1 MITSSSPPNGSD
13 MMKSDSFPQFGLST
27 KGCASVYLCNFH
39 RKYLPQ
45 CVYGLLKALLPTEE
59 KPQRFFS
66 YTYYEDEVSVL
77 VEQEY
82 IDLLPKDLINVTGD
96 KWRVLP
102 VHMGSKGY
110 TGSGVLRNSTVP
122 LSRASIPVVFL
133 STYNIDYILVQESL
147 ISKVT
152 KVLEDHSI
160 INNIILE
167 DYVCSALIPPNN
179 KLIVKPYSLHLA
191 SINRENM
198 RLCAK
203 ELVRLMFYPPE
214 NQKFFHFTETE
225 DEVSLLLDS
234 VSYSIIPQELL
245 VTSDTWKQILRYKK
259 KWPV

>member
-1 MITSSSPPNGSD
+1 
-13 MMKSDSFPQFGLST
+13 
-27 KGCASVYLCNFH
+27 
-39 RKYLPQ
+39 
-45 CVYGLLKALLPTEE
+45 
-59 KPQRFFS
+59 
-66 YTYYEDEVSVL
+66 
-77 VEQEY
+77 
-82 IDLLPKDLINVTGD
+82 LLPKDLINVTGD

-259 KWPV
+259 NGLYEVGVVNTLARPIADKYVTMLYLSTFSSTIILVQDKSLTIALEALKNASFDVCEETASVQ